1 MKKSMLMKLIQVL
14 LGIMA
19 TIIYSIST
27 KDFMIMFKNNSE
39 HLLVVMFPPIIVGVI
54 VALFKKD
61 IWSKAFMWT
70 TIIISIILT
79 IGGLYGGH

>member
-39 HLLVVMFPPIIVGVI
+39 HLMVVMFPPIIVGVI